1 VGPPGAPALR
11 HTVRLAVV
19 CVLVVLLLVVVVVFP
34 RPLVAHLKAILLLAQ
49 ELPQSPVKPLSVLTT
64 PPVHV
69 QRRMQSTY
77 GPVVADVF
85 LPTLRFGTAGPGS
98 RPAIVLAMGVKT
110 SDHDRPILLHLAD
123 TLARLGF
130 VVLWPRSE
138 ALDRGEALPEEPATF
153 VAGVRLLGDVELVD
167 PERISLLGFSVG
179 ASSALIA
186 ASDPAVADAV
196 HAVISF
202 GGYHEVLGYVV
213 SLASRTMVVDDQTV
227 PWQPEVD
234 AIGHMRLILEAKE
247 ATGVLRVFDA
257 ATRDEAEQLM
267 RLAPTGELA
276 ELRRFS
282 PAERLDNVRA
292 RVFVLHDRGDRFVPY
307 IESVSLHDA
316 LPTGR
321 ADAFLLTSIFEHAQ
335 FKEGVS
341 WGLVADL
348 ASLYAF
354 VVRAVDYL
362 DR

>member
-1 VGPPGAPALR
+1 
-11 HTVRLAVV
+11 
-19 CVLVVLLLVVVVVFP
+19 VLVVLLLVVVFP